1 VSSQTSTT
9 VGVVVAILI
18 VGAIATLGYY
28 QFEVAGKQ
36 TTTSSTSTAA
46 SVTCPSAACVNV
58 TIVTGASTTPPGF
71 SPDTVRVV
79 IGVNNTVFW
88 TNGDGSGTPHT
99 ITPKT
104 ASAGWPSG
112 SGILDQGDTYQWTF
126 TVTGTYNY
134 YCTLH
139 PAVMSGTVIV
149 VAGSGSGSTTSST

>member
-1 VSSQTSTT
+1 MSNPTSTA

-36 TTTSSTSTAA
+36 TSTSTTSTAA

-79 IGVNNTVFW
+79 IGVNSTVFW

-99 ITPKT
+99 VTPKT

-112 SGILDQGDTYQWTF
+112 SGILSHGDTYQWTF
-126 TVTGTYNY
+126 TAAGTYNY

-139 PAVMSGTVIV
+139 PTVMSGTVIV
-149 VAGSGSGSTTSST
+149 VAGSGSTTAST